1 MADIAITAANLQI
14 PEDAVLEALT
24 ADVALSVGDFVYFD
38 TSDQE
43 IKLSDA
49 GSSST
54 ARVEY
59 IVVRAAL
66 ANEVAVAM
74 KLNRRFVLGGTLG
87 AAGTQYV
94 LSDTAGKICLL
105 SDLTTGNQIVIVGY
119 SGSTTEL
126 VPSLTYTSEV
136 VA

>member
-1 MADIAITAANLQI
+1 MADITITAADLEI
-14 PEDAVLEALT
+14 PVDAVVEALT

-38 TSDQE
+38 TADQE
-43 IKLSDA
+43 LKLSDA
-49 GSSST
+49 GASAT
-54 ARVEY
+54 AQVEY
-59 IVVRAAL
+59 IVVRAAAADEIAIVL
-66 ANEVAVAM
+66 
-74 KLNRRFVLGGTLG
+74 KLSKRFVLGGTLG

-105 SDLTTGNQIVIVGY
+105 SDLTTGNEIVIVGY

-126 VPSLTYTSEV
+126 VPSLTYTGET